1 MQRIK
6 KNVHV
11 IVFLFRETKMILF
24 RTICKIAGKTLAV
37 SLHKIG
43 GTSAKRSSKLDV
55 LHSVCTIFAT
65 VKVTDNDFWFY

>member
-24 RTICKIAGKTLAV
+24 RTICKIAGKTLAL
-37 SLHKIG
+37 SLQQK
-43 GTSAKRSSKLDV
+43 
-55 LHSVCTIFAT
+55 
-65 VKVTDNDFWFY
+65 KVNDNDFWFY

>member
-1 MQRIK
+1 MRKPDCAHQDAYVMQRIK

-37 SLHKIG
+37 SLQQKKI
-43 GTSAKRSSKLDV
+43 
-55 LHSVCTIFAT
+55 
-65 VKVTDNDFWFY
+65 TDNDFWFY